1 MKLIMFDGEWKDDIK
16 VKGILSYRNGDKYEG
31 TLLKDEP
38 HGQGVYSFA
47 RGDEYRGDFVKG
59 WIEGSGT
66 YTLADATK
74 LYTGQWDK
82 AKKHGIGE
90 LRLSDGSIYRGSFKA
105 NKFNGLGLQ
114 RLPDNAL
121 YQGNY
126 ENNQR
131 VGLQLI
137 SYAATGDTAG
147 NTAEAEYQDDYAD
160 GLFALHEG

>member
-1 MKLIMFDGEWKDDIK
+1 M
-16 VKGILSYRNGDKYEG
+16 
-31 TLLKDEP
+31 
-38 HGQGVYSFA
+38 GVYEFA
-47 RGDEYRGDFVKG
+47 RGDVYTGEFENG
-59 WIEGSGT
+59 WIHGHGT
-66 YTLADATK
+66 YALVDGTI
-74 LYTGQWDK
+74 LYTGQWEK

-90 LRLSDGSIYRGSFKA
+90 FRLSDGSIYRGSFKA

-137 SYAATGDTAG
+137 SYAAATGDTAG
-147 NTAEAEYQDDYAD
+147 NTAEAEYQDDYAE